1 VIHKGI
7 QYSVAATVEPDLWQW
22 RFQIGESVKTGK
34 TKTRLAALAA
44 RRVQLKINA
53 ALKASSTS
61 PATQSDHRAS
71 PP

>member
-44 RRVQLKINA
+44 RRVQLKIDA
-53 ALKASSTS
+53 ALKASGASS
-61 PATQSDHRAS
+61 ANRSDNRAS